1 MIIEGSLC
9 VCSSLLSISQFI
21 FVLQKQKKT
30 KKNLANQSIY
40 CFTDFNPVS
49 RIMINNR
56 AFSSRY
62 CSFIYLFLSF
72 LFSFYLFI
80 FLLYVR
86 SIEIFFVALLVNSF
100 STIYFI

>member
-21 FVLQKQKKT
+21 FVLQK

-72 LFSFYLFI
+72 LFSFYLLI

>member
-21 FVLQKQKKT
+21 FVLQKKK
-30 KKNLANQSIY
+30 KKIANQSIY